1 MKTLHQLK
9 KMKIMNNHSYTENEL
24 GDKPKEL
31 TMKEINEKYINRI
44 IESLENDKE
53 LWTREVMCGMGG
65 CFVDYY
71 SPKYPTTDGGTL
83 SFSDKEYVSAHID
96 GRIAWSVP
104 FWMYHNPFSDKSR
117 RLRRALNTMKV
128 YLIEKDVQERLEKLN
143 KSV

>member
-1 MKTLHQLK
+1 
-9 KMKIMNNHSYTENEL
+9 MNNNSYTVIEM

-31 TMKEINEKYINRI
+31 TIKEINEKYVNRI

-71 SPKYPTTDGGTL
+71 SPKYSTKDGGTL

-96 GRIAWSVP
+96 GRLAWSVP

-117 RLRRALNTMKV
+117 RLRRALDTMRV
-128 YLIEKDVQERLEKLN
+128 YLIEKDVQEHLEKLN
-143 KSV
+143 KSVE

>member
-1 MKTLHQLK
+1 
-9 KMKIMNNHSYTENEL
+9 MKI
-24 GDKPKEL
+24 L
-31 TMKEINEKYINRI
+31 TMNEINEKYVNRI

-65 CFVDYY
+65 CFIDYY

-83 SFSDKEYVSAHID
+83 SFSDKECVSAHID
-96 GRIAWSVP
+96 GRMAWCIP
-104 FWMYHNPFSDKSR
+104 FWMYHNPFSNQSR
-117 RLRRALNTMKV
+117 RLRRAMDVMRV

>member
-1 MKTLHQLK
+1 
-9 KMKIMNNHSYTENEL
+9 MKI
-24 GDKPKEL
+24 L
-31 TMKEINEKYINRI
+31 TMKEINEKYVNRI

-96 GRIAWSVP
+96 GRMAWSIP
-104 FWMYHNPFSDKSR
+104 FWMYHNPFSNQSR
-117 RLRRALNTMKV
+117 RLRRAMDVMRV